1 MGLFSFFQSGAKY
14 FDKKIDPKCDYCMYG
29 KRTKDGNRVLCEKRG
44 LVEQNY
50 SCKAF
55 IYSPLKRIPVK
66 QLRFVGSIAD
76 DELFIASK
84 GDIAE
89 KQETQEKTET
99 KNEKKNEKKSSPVN
113 KAPENNQAQT
123 DKAPEAK
130 PVQADNA
137 PETKPVQADKAPE
150 AKPVQ
155 ADKAPETKPV
165 QADNAPETKPVQA
178 DKAPETKPVQADKV
192 PETKPV
198 QVNNAPETKPVQA
211 KNAAPM
217 PKAPAEAPK
226 KEVIKAEQKA
236 AAPVSTEKKTPSVPN
251 MAGLKVEGKKAE

>member
-123 DKAPEAK
+123 DKAPE
-130 PVQADNA
+130 
-137 PETKPVQADKAPE
+137 
-150 AKPVQ
+150 
-155 ADKAPETKPV
+155 TKPV

-178 DKAPETKPVQADKV
+178 DKA